1 MKVFVTGGSGFVGR
15 EILWQLHEAGHAIR
29 LLSRRGGSDE
39 VRQLAYRHRAEVVDA
54 SADSVTSLTTAM
66 RGCDAVIH
74 LVGIISETKR
84 STFQQVH
91 VDLTRSVLAAA
102 TAAGVKRFIHMSAL
116 GAKAGARSRY
126 HQTKWQAEELVRNSG
141 LAWTIFQPSVI
152 YGRDDGFVNLL
163 AGICRWSPVI
173 PIFGPG
179 TNQLQP
185 VAVENVARAFVGALD
200 SAASIGAIYEL
211 CGPEVFTM
219 NQLWD
224 EVLRAIG
231 RRRLRIHLP
240 MKLARMQAGCLELGA
255 SLVGRASPLTRDQLL
270 MLEED
275 NTGDPS
281 KAAKDFQLSDQSFA
295 DGIAKYLK

>member
-54 SADSVTSLTTAM
+54 SAYSVTSLTTAM

-84 STFQQVH
+84 NTFQQVH

-185 VAVENVARAFVGALD
+185 VAVENVARAFVGALGGVV
-200 SAASIGAIYEL
+200 SVGQGYEL

-219 NQLWD
+219 NQLWT

>member
-39 VRQLAYRHRAEVVDA
+39 VRQLAYRHRAEVIDA
-54 SADSVTSLTTAM
+54 SADSVASLTTAM

-84 STFQQVH
+84 NTFQQVH

-219 NQLWD
+219 NQLWA

-231 RRRLRIHLP
+231 RRRRCIHLP
-240 MKLARMQAGCLELGA
+240 MALARMQVGCLEIGA

-281 KAAKDFQLSDQSFA
+281 KAANDFQLSAPSFA